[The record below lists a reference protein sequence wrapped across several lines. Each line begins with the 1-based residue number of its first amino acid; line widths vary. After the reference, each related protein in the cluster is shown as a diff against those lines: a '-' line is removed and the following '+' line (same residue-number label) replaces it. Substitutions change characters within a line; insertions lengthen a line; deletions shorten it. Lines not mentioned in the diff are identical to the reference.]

1 VKKLTMAAGALAV
14 LLVLGA
20 PLGAAAQTAPPGE
33 AEATAAEVEGVAAVG
48 ETSAAADESS
58 GEATGNAV
66 RLGDEPPSEEFG
78 GTQSGEGRS
87 EGAMFDTD
95 EQEPG
100 RAQLTPWSAEV
111 SEGDDERTADSD
123 AALARAHGLDGNVA
137 VEVLGSRSSAR
148 HSGNASSGES
158 ESTGASVML
167 GGEDGLKLIVLHAFS
182 RSEGEGEGGSYVAS
196 VNANEIVSSEQAEG
210 GVVDGITEFSAGVI
224 DLDALDENLSAGVV
238 TTAARGSDDAAI
250 QPAAAPQ
257 PPAEAAPAPA
267 VSPAPTG
274 QLARTGLESVHL
286 LALGLLLL
294 VGGGLATRYG
304 SAAQAA

>member
-1 VKKLTMAAGALAV
+1 
-14 LLVLGA
+14 
-20 PLGAAAQTAPPGE
+20 
-33 AEATAAEVEGVAAVG
+33 
-48 ETSAAADESS
+48 
-58 GEATGNAV
+58 V

-123 AALARAHGLDGNVA
+123 AALVRAHGLDGNVA

-182 RSEGEGEGGSYVAS
+182 GSEGEGEGGSYVAS
-196 VNANEIVSSEQAEG
+196 VNANEIVSSEQAEGQCTIDANPLFHLVCVWAEG